1 MGRIERSLFTLAW
14 FQDPELLRRVTAG
27 LNKGEAKNGLAK
39 AIFFNRRGMVQDQSY
54 EDQRNRAS
62 GLNLVLAAIILWNT
76 IGLER
81 AVETLRAQG
90 TAVPDEFFQHLSLRG
105 WERIILTGEYRWDLQ
120 QTALPGEGTGV
131 PVAPPG

>member
-1 MGRIERSLFTLAW
+1 MTTSGRRRKAFCWVDTFFAHY
-14 FQDPELLRRVTAG
+14 RVTAG

-39 AIFFNRRGMVQDQSY
+39 AIFFNRPGMVQDQSY

-81 AVETLRAQG
+81 AVGTLRAYG
-90 TAVPDEFFQHLSLRG
+90 LAVPDEFLKHLSPLG

-120 QTALPGEGTGV
+120 QTALPGEGTG
-131 PVAPPG
+131 AAAA